1 MPSDSSSHPDA
12 SSRARSRTHGL
23 IGLLVDV
30 LLFLLLTA
38 NGVPAVT
45 AELASFGMAFIGL
58 SAWALRT
65 QGGVAACGAAVLTL
79 RLLAVA
85 CGTLALRGA
94 LFGLFWHGSGWR
106 AAWALLPAA
115 IVSWSVAMPAWRF
128 AWRARY
134 WQLTGAPASPEQA
147 ASHGHSA
154 REHAA
159 HQLAIA
165 LIGGAMLLRLLYLG
179 QIELLPEETYYWNY
193 GQHLDLSYLDHPPMV
208 AWLIRVG
215 TAVFGSNQFGVRFG
229 ALCASVVSA
238 IFTYRLTRNLFGE
251 AAALIA
257 LTLAQVLP
265 FLFLTGLL
273 MTPDAPLTACW
284 AGTLY
289 FLERALIA
297 GQPAAWLPAGIC
309 LGLGLISKYTISL
322 LVPAAALFIILD
334 PQSRRWLQRWQ
345 PYGAALIAAVLFSP
359 VIIWNARNGWA
370 SFAFQTARRLAEA
383 PRFSLHR
390 LLLSALV
397 LLTPAGV
404 VTLLLPAR
412 EGDRVRP
419 QLARKRLFLILCIIV
434 PLAVFVLFS
443 LRHDVKVDWTGA
455 LWLAALPLIA
465 RTLTRL
471 DAGHARGAAAFAA
484 RAWGPTAIICLL
496 LFGGGLHYLA
506 LGLPGLNYSRHMEL
520 VPVGWRDLGLQIEDR
535 AVQIGRAEG
544 EAPVVVGMDRYAIA
558 SELAFYARDQRVAV
572 ASRTSE
578 HLFGRSGLMYERW
591 FPLEGLNGR
600 TLLLVGLE
608 RRDVDDPIVSACSDR
623 ADPAGS
629 GTLTRDAEVIH
640 EYYYRV
646 LHRFHA
652 DCARQEQP

>member
-1 MPSDSSSHPDA
+1 L
-12 SSRARSRTHGL
+12 RTHGL
-23 IGLLVDV
+23 IGLSVDV
-30 LLFLLLTA
+30 LLFLLLA
-38 NGVPAVT
+38 ENGMPAVS
-45 AELASFGMAFIGL
+45 AELASFGIAFIGL

-65 QGGVAACGAAVLTL
+65 QAGTAACSAAVLGV
-79 RLLAVA
+79 RLLAVG

-94 LFGLFWHGSGWR
+94 VFGLFWHVSGWR

-128 AWRARY
+128 AWRARA
-134 WQLTGAPASPEQA
+134 WQLTGVPVGREQA
-147 ASHGHSA
+147 VSHGHSA
-154 REHAA
+154 GA
-159 HQLAIA
+159 HEARQLATA
-165 LIGGAMLLRLLYLG
+165 LIGGAILLRVLYLG
-179 QIELLPEETYYWNY
+179 QVELLPEETYYWNY
-193 GQHLDLSYLDHPPMV
+193 AQHLDLSYLDHPPMV
-208 AWLIRVG
+208 AWLIRLG
-215 TAVFGSNQFGVRFG
+215 TALFGSNEFGVRFG
-229 ALCASVVSA
+229 ALCAAAASA
-238 IFTYRLTRNLFGE
+238 VFSYRLTRNLFGE

-257 LTLAQVLP
+257 LTLTQVLP

-297 GQPAAWLPAGIC
+297 GLPAAWLPAGVC
-309 LGLGLISKYTISL
+309 LGLGLISKYTIGM

-334 PQSRRWLQRWQ
+334 PPSRRWLLRWQ
-345 PYGAALIAAVLFSP
+345 PYAAALIAAVLFAP
-359 VIIWNARNGWA
+359 VIIWNAHNEWA
-370 SFAFQTARRLAEA
+370 SFTFQTARRLAEA

-404 VTLLLPAR
+404 VTLLLRGR
-412 EGDRVRP
+412 EDDRLRP
-419 QLARKRLFLILCIIV
+419 QIARKRLFLSLCIIV

-455 LWLAALPLIA
+455 LWLGAIPLIA

-471 DAGHARGAAAFAA
+471 DAARARGAAAFAA
-484 RAWGPTAIICLL
+484 KAWGPTAIICLL
-496 LFGGGLHYLA
+496 LYGGGLHYLA

-520 VPVGWRDLGLQIEDR
+520 VPVGWRDLGLQVEDR
-535 AVQIGRAEG
+535 AVELGRAEG
-544 EAPVVVGMDRYAIA
+544 EAPVVVGMDRYALA
-558 SELAFYARDQRVAV
+558 SELAFYARDQRVAA

-578 HLFGRSGLMYERW
+578 QVFGRSGLMYERW
-591 FPLEGLNGR
+591 FPVADLNGR

-608 RRDVDDPIVSACSDR
+608 QSVVDDPIVSACSDR
-623 ADPAGS
+623 ADPSGS
-629 GTLTRDAEVIH
+629 ASLTRDGQLIH

>member
-1 MPSDSSSHPDA
+1 MPSDSAPHPDA
-12 SSRARSRTHGL
+12 ATRARSRTHGL
-23 IGLLVDV
+23 IGLIIDV
-30 LLFLLLTA
+30 AVFLLLTG
-38 NGVPAVT
+38 NGMPTVT
-45 AELASFGMAFIGL
+45 AELASFGIAFICL
-58 SAWALRT
+58 SAWALRR
-65 QGGVAACGAAVLTL
+65 QAGMAACGAAVLAV

-94 LFGLFWHGSGWR
+94 VFGLFWHVSGWR

-134 WQLTGAPASPEQA
+134 WQLTGAPAGREQA
-147 ASHGHSA
+147 ASPGHSE

-159 HQLAIA
+159 RQLAIA
-165 LIGGAMLLRLLYLG
+165 LIGGAILLRLLYLG
-179 QIELLPEETYYWNY
+179 QVELLPEETYYWNY

-208 AWLIRVG
+208 AWLIRLG
-215 TAVFGSNQFGVRFG
+215 TAVFGSNEFGVRFG
-229 ALCASVVSA
+229 ALCATVVSA
-238 IFTYRLTRNLFGE
+238 IFSYRLTRNLFGE

-257 LTLAQVLP
+257 LTLTQLLP

-297 GQPAAWLPAGIC
+297 GQPAAWLPAGVC
-309 LGLGLISKYTISL
+309 LGLGLISKYTIGM

-334 PQSRRWLQRWQ
+334 PQSRRWLLRWQ
-345 PYGAALIAAVLFSP
+345 PYVAALIAAVLFAP
-359 VIIWNARNGWA
+359 VIIWNARNDWA
-370 SFAFQTARRLAEA
+370 SFTFQTARRLAEA

-404 VTLLLPAR
+404 VTLLLP
-412 EGDRVRP
+412 GRVDDPIRP
-419 QLARKRLFLILCIIV
+419 QLARKRLLLILCIIV

-455 LWLAALPLIA
+455 LWLAAIPLIA

-471 DAGHARGAAAFAA
+471 DAEHARGAAAFAA
-484 RAWGPTAIICLL
+484 KAWGPTVILCLL
-496 LFGGGLHYLA
+496 LYGGGLHYLA

-520 VPVGWRDLGLQIEDR
+520 VPVGWQDLGLQIEDR
-535 AVQIGRAEG
+535 AVALGRAEG
-544 EAPVVVGMDRYAIA
+544 QAPLVVGMDRYAIA

-591 FPLEGLNGR
+591 FPVDALNGR
-600 TLLLVGLE
+600 TLLLVGLQQS
-608 RRDVDDPIVSACSDR
+608 DVDDPIVSACSDQ

-629 GTLTRDAEVIH
+629 GTLTREGQVIH

-652 DCARQEQP
+652 DCTRQKQP